1 MAEVMDKLVESQ
13 PQAAARRFTSPN
25 RILARS
31 FRLSRDKW
39 KQKHHQ
45 VQAKLEQTRQLAV
58 ERGIARDRWRER
70 CEQATARAATAE
82 ASAARLQ
89 GELEQARTRIAA
101 LEAALQ
107 KKRADAARSGPE
119 RSAGARLDA
128 VVDHRRMSP
137 IGSGCGSSVC
147 GRCRGCCASLGAI
160 QVRTSVSQRLRRCGG
175 SCNGWACL
183 RCASRWNKPM
193 IGCGLS
199 ITRSSLVIRKC
210 AWCWG

>member
-1 MAEVMDKLVESQ
+1 MNPELLDQIVVIANDFAPGNLGSLAEGLSEANTMNDVQKLAQTLHLVVGGLPRIRPRLGRAKVGVDLGLGVSQNNEECFVVDEVLARRCSMAEVMDKPVESQ
-13 PQAAARRFTSPN
+13 HQAAARRFTSPN

-45 VQAKLEQTRQLAV
+45 VQAKLEQTRQLAA

-107 KKRADAARSGPE
+107 EKRADAARSGPE
-119 RSAGARLDA
+119 
-128 VVDHRRMSP
+128 
-137 IGSGCGSSVC
+137 
-147 GRCRGCCASLGAI
+147 
-160 QVRTSVSQRLRRCGG
+160 
-175 SCNGWACL
+175 
-183 RCASRWNKPM
+183 
-193 IGCGLS
+193 
-199 ITRSSLVIRKC
+199 
-210 AWCWG
+210 

>member
-1 MAEVMDKLVESQ
+1 MAEVMDKPVESQ
-13 PQAAARRFTSPN
+13 HQAASRRFTSPN

-45 VQAKLEQTRQLAV
+45 VQAKLEQTRQLAA

-70 CEQATARAATAE
+70 YEQATARAATAE

-107 KKRADAARSGPE
+107 KNGLTPLDLDQNDPPAR
-119 RSAGARLDA
+119 
-128 VVDHRRMSP
+128 
-137 IGSGCGSSVC
+137 GS
-147 GRCRGCCASLGAI
+147 
-160 QVRTSVSQRLRRCGG
+160 T
-175 SCNGWACL
+175 
-183 RCASRWNKPM
+183 P
-193 IGCGLS
+193 LS
-199 ITRSSLVIRKC
+199 IIDVCRQLVVGAGVALRAVPRVLCIAWGDAGPNLSLPEASTVR
-210 AWCWG
+210 WWLQR

>member
-1 MAEVMDKLVESQ
+1 MAEVMDKPVESQ
-13 PQAAARRFTSPN
+13 HQAAARRFTSPN

-45 VQAKLEQTRQLAV
+45 VQAKLEQTRQLAA
-58 ERGIARDRWRER
+58 ERGIARDHWRER

-137 IGSGCGSSVC
+137 IGSGCGSSVAGGAAGVVHRL
-147 GRCRGCCASLGAI
+147 GRCRSERQSPRDFDGA
-160 QVRTSVSQRLRRCGG
+160 VVAATVGLVCVARAAGTSR
-175 SCNGWACL
+175 
-183 RCASRWNKPM
+183 
-193 IGCGLS
+193 
-199 ITRSSLVIRKC
+199 
-210 AWCWG
+210 